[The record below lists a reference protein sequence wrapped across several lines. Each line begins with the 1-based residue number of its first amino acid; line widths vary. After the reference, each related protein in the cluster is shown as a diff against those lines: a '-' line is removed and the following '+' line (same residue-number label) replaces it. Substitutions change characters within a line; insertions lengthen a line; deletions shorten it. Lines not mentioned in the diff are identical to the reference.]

1 MKLLQRIVVILA
13 LLAVVLFNS
22 GPSFADAQTTQE
34 VILRWYGLINGL
46 VRHTPTYSPPVA
58 ARAFAYLGV
67 MSYEAVAS
75 GSDNLQTL
83 AGQLNGLKPLPK
95 REAGKEYNN
104 DIVLNAALVSFTQVF
119 FENTGPFGLKAMTAL
134 GEQMTTK
141 VSAGVAP
148 DVVERSVAH
157 GKAIATAIIDWSKN
171 DGGAVIKNMGF
182 TENYK
187 MKVGP
192 QYWVPTNQQA
202 LQQVPLL
209 PGWGNNRTFAIPKIS
224 ACELKPPIPYSEKKS
239 SAFYKEAYEVYDAGN
254 HLTEDQR
261 ALAIFWSDDPLL
273 TLTPAGH
280 GVSIALQI
288 LKRDNVDL
296 EKSVDVLARLGVAQA
311 DAMIGAWHAKYIYG
325 LLRPVTYIQR
335 HIDKKWES
343 LLITPPFPDYLS
355 GHSVQAGSLSVVMTK
370 EFGDNFAFEDK
381 TGESDGL
388 AARHFA
394 SFNDA
399 AQEAAM
405 SRLYGGIH
413 YRGAIENGLIYG
425 RCIGQ
430 YASALKTRR

>member
-1 MKLLQRIVVILA
+1 MRVLKRIIAIVGF
-13 LLAVVLFNS
+13 VLFTS
-22 GPSFADAQTTQE
+22 VPSFADNPAPLD
-34 VILRWYGLINGL
+34 VIKTWYGLINKL

-58 ARAFAYLGV
+58 ARAYAYLGV
-67 MSYEAVAS
+67 MTYEAVAS

-83 AGQLNGLKPLPK
+83 AGQLNDLKPLPK
-95 REAGKEYNN
+95 REAGKAYDNAV
-104 DIVLNAALVSFTQVF
+104 VLNAALGAFSPVF
-119 FENTGPFGLKAMTAL
+119 FENTGPLGQKALIALNDDLTA
-134 GEQMTTK
+134 K
-141 VSAGVAP
+141 VSSGVAP
-148 DVVERSVAH
+148 DVLDRSVAH

-209 PGWGNNRTFAIPKIS
+209 PGWGNNRTFAIPKIT
-224 ACELKPPIPYSEKKS
+224 ACGLKPPIPYSEKKS
-239 SAFYKEAYEVYDAGN
+239 SAFYKEVLEVYNAGKN
-254 HLTEDQR
+254 LTDDQR

-288 LKRDNVDL
+288 IKRDNVDL
-296 EKSVDVLARLGVAQA
+296 EKSVDVLARLGVVQA

-325 LLRPVTYIQR
+325 LLRPITYIHR

-355 GHSVQAGSLSVVMTK
+355 GHSVQAGSMSVVMTH

-388 AARHFA
+388 PARRFG
-394 SFNDA
+394 SFYEA

-425 RCIGQ
+425 RCIGE
-430 YASALKTRR
+430 YSRALKTRR

>member
-1 MKLLQRIVVILA
+1 MTVLKRFVAILA
-13 LLAVVLFNS
+13 MLGIVLFS
-22 GPSFADAQTTQE
+22 SAPSFGETKTTQE

-75 GSDNLQTL
+75 GSDHLQTL

-95 REAGKEYNN
+95 REAGKSYDN
-104 DIVLNAALVSFTQVF
+104 DVVLNAALDSFTQVF
-119 FENTGPFGLKAMTAL
+119 FENTGPSGQNAMAAL
-134 GEQMTTK
+134 GKQMTTE

-157 GKAIATAIIDWSKN
+157 GKDIAAAIIKWSKN

-192 QYWVPTNQQA
+192 QYWVPTNQQS
-202 LQQVPLL
+202 LQQHPLL
-209 PGWGNNRTFAIPKIS
+209 PGWGNNRTFAVPNIEKC
-224 ACELKPPIPYSEKKS
+224 ALKPPLPYSEDKD
-239 SAFYKEAYEVYDAGN
+239 SAFYKEAFEVYNAGKN
-254 HLTEDQR
+254 LTEDQR

-280 GVSIALQI
+280 GISIALQI

-311 DAMIGAWHAKYIYG
+311 DAMIGAWHAKYMYG

-388 AARHFA
+388 APRHFA
-394 SFNDA
+394 SFNEA

-413 YRGAIENGLIYG
+413 YRGAIESGLIYG
-425 RCIGQ
+425 KCIGEFT
-430 YASALKTRR
+430 SALKTRR

>member
-1 MKLLQRIVVILA
+1 MTVLKRFVAILA
-13 LLAVVLFNS
+13 MLGIVLFSS
-22 GPSFADAQTTQE
+22 GPSFGETKTTQE

-75 GSDNLQTL
+75 GSDHLQTL

-95 REAGKEYNN
+95 REAGKTYDN
-104 DIVLNAALVSFTQVF
+104 DVVLNAALDSFTQVF
-119 FENTGPFGLKAMTAL
+119 FENTGPSGQNAMAAL
-134 GEQMTTK
+134 GKQMTTE

-157 GKAIATAIIDWSKN
+157 GKDIAAAIIKWSKN

-192 QYWVPTNQQA
+192 QYWVPTNQQS
-202 LQQVPLL
+202 LQQHPLL
-209 PGWGNNRTFAIPKIS
+209 PGWGNNRTFAVPNIEKC
-224 ACELKPPIPYSEKKS
+224 ALKPPLPYSEDKD
-239 SAFYKEAYEVYDAGN
+239 SAFYKEAFEVYNAGKN
-254 HLTEDQR
+254 LTEDQR

-280 GVSIALQI
+280 GISIALQI

-311 DAMIGAWHAKYIYG
+311 DAMIGAWHAKYMYG

-388 AARHFA
+388 APRHFA
-394 SFNDA
+394 SFNGA

-425 RCIGQ
+425 KCIGEFT
-430 YASALKTRR
+430 SALKTRR